1 MNIWEIAT
9 NYYQYFLRGT
19 RTTILISL
27 LTVFCGSIL
36 GCLIAF
42 MRLSKFKPLEKFAS
56 IYITVIRGT
65 PMLVQL
71 YIVYYQLDFISYPTG
86 TLFGVDLERALP
98 CIIALSINSSAYVA
112 EIIRAGIQAVDKGQM
127 EGARSCGMTNAQ
139 AMRYVVMPQAV
150 KNILPAIG
158 NEFVTMVKETS
169 IIQYLGIGDLMY
181 NNGIVVTSTYNP
193 LPCYYISAI
202 IYLAL
207 NIILGKGLN
216 LLEQPTAG
224 KIYFEGEDI
233 TAKGFDVN
241 RHRQKV
247 GMVFQQFN
255 LFNNLT
261 VLENITI
268 SLTKVKKQSE
278 EESKEKALKLLK
290 RVGLED
296 KANAYPSQLSGGQ
309 KQRIAIVRALAM
321 EPDVLL
327 FDEPTSALDPEMVG
341 EVLQVISDLAR
352 DGITMVVVTHEMGFA
367 RKVGTRVLFTDG
379 GQIAEQGTPEEIFE
393 HPQNARTKEFLSKV
407 INVI

>member
-71 YIVYYQLDFISYPTG
+71 YIVCYQLDFISYPTG

-139 AMRYVVMPQAV
+139 AMRCVVMPQAV

-255 LFNNLT
+255 LFSNLT

-367 RKVGTRVLFTDG
+367 RKVGTRVLFMDG

>member
-1 MNIWEIAT
+1 M
-9 NYYQYFLRGT
+9 
-19 RTTILISL
+19 
-27 LTVFCGSIL
+27 FCGSNL

-42 MRLSKFKPLEKFAS
+42 MRLSRFKPLEKFAS

-181 NNGIVVTSTYNP
+181 NNGIVVTATYNP

-216 LLEQPTAG
+216 
-224 KIYFEGEDI
+224 IFEGRLR
-233 TAKGFDVN
+233 K
-241 RHRQKV
+241 
-247 GMVFQQFN
+247 
-255 LFNNLT
+255 
-261 VLENITI
+261 
-268 SLTKVKKQSE
+268 SE
-278 EESKEKALKLLK
+278 
-290 RVGLED
+290 R
-296 KANAYPSQLSGGQ
+296 
-309 KQRIAIVRALAM
+309 
-321 EPDVLL
+321 
-327 FDEPTSALDPEMVG
+327 
-341 EVLQVISDLAR
+341 
-352 DGITMVVVTHEMGFA
+352 
-367 RKVGTRVLFTDG
+367 
-379 GQIAEQGTPEEIFE
+379 
-393 HPQNARTKEFLSKV
+393 
-407 INVI
+407 

>member
-86 TLFGVDLERALP
+86 SLFGVDLERALP

-139 AMRYVVMPQAV
+139 V

-216 LLEQPTAG
+216 
-224 KIYFEGEDI
+224 IFEGRLR
-233 TAKGFDVN
+233 K
-241 RHRQKV
+241 
-247 GMVFQQFN
+247 
-255 LFNNLT
+255 
-261 VLENITI
+261 
-268 SLTKVKKQSE
+268 SE
-278 EESKEKALKLLK
+278 
-290 RVGLED
+290 R
-296 KANAYPSQLSGGQ
+296 
-309 KQRIAIVRALAM
+309 
-321 EPDVLL
+321 
-327 FDEPTSALDPEMVG
+327 
-341 EVLQVISDLAR
+341 
-352 DGITMVVVTHEMGFA
+352 
-367 RKVGTRVLFTDG
+367 
-379 GQIAEQGTPEEIFE
+379 
-393 HPQNARTKEFLSKV
+393 
-407 INVI
+407 

>member
-65 PMLVQL
+65 PMLVQF
-71 YIVYYQLDFISYPTG
+71 YIVCDQLDFISYPTG

-139 AMRYVVMPQAV
+139 AMRCVVMPQAV

-158 NEFVTMVKETS
+158 NEFVTMV
-169 IIQYLGIGDLMY
+169 
-181 NNGIVVTSTYNP
+181 
-193 LPCYYISAI
+193 
-202 IYLAL
+202 
-207 NIILGKGLN
+207 
-216 LLEQPTAG
+216 
-224 KIYFEGEDI
+224 
-233 TAKGFDVN
+233 
-241 RHRQKV
+241 
-247 GMVFQQFN
+247 
-255 LFNNLT
+255 
-261 VLENITI
+261 
-268 SLTKVKKQSE
+268 
-278 EESKEKALKLLK
+278 
-290 RVGLED
+290 
-296 KANAYPSQLSGGQ
+296 
-309 KQRIAIVRALAM
+309 
-321 EPDVLL
+321 
-327 FDEPTSALDPEMVG
+327 
-341 EVLQVISDLAR
+341 
-352 DGITMVVVTHEMGFA
+352 VVTHEMGFA
-367 RKVGTRVLFTDG
+367 RKVGTRVLFMDG